1 MKITPNNLSNFNVV
15 TTPTSKIRIRT
26 VDELSTEQQE
36 FIELVKQGKNVL
48 VDACIGS
55 GKTTAIQTLCNELSN
70 KKILYLTYN
79 TLLKVDAKQKIK
91 SYNVEVTNYHGYAY
105 MYLQKANIPCGV
117 TDLLQVFNL
126 KHPPIKTNYDLLVID
141 EYQDIDLEISEA
153 LDYIKENNPNM
164 QIVAVGDMEQKIYDK
179 TSLDVTKFINKFL
192 GNYEKLKF
200 TQCFRLSSSLAEMLG
215 RVWQKD
221 IKGVNDNCK
230 VSIMTLKEVK
240 SFLATQETKDI
251 LCLGARTGNM
261 SWVLNDLETL
271 MPEKFNKKTVYATI
285 KDEDKGNAN
294 NANNCAIFTTFDSS
308 KGMERKICVVF
319 DFTEDY
325 WEIRLKQP
333 SVKYEILRNIF
344 GVAASRGKEYII
356 FVNVQGHPMLTE
368 KTLSTPK
375 VVNQSY
381 IPFNM
386 SDMFSFKYKEDVE
399 DSFNLLEIKE
409 IQPKSTTIEI
419 NHNDELI
426 DLSPCI
432 GVYQEAMFFNNYDI
446 QLDIQFAQEMN
457 PNRQPIDIKPNAT
470 LDEQVLYL
478 VAYKTYYDR
487 YVKQVSVPFITDV
500 QRQQLV
506 ERLSTHFD
514 GNEIV
519 QQPCEIGLLN
529 NEDIKMK
536 GQIDVFKDDVV
547 YELKFVNELTH
558 EQFLQCAMYVIALGL
573 EKGILWN
580 IYDNQ
585 MYEIYIPDR
594 KEFLKQVIKTIT
606 KQAITNPI
614 FDAKYTKSK
623 FTKSKLDN
631 SAEESTKTKSSK
643 KVTSAHSYEAVI
655 NYIKDVKKG
664 FESLMNSSASP
675 SIKITYQKQIN
686 VLDQILKEFK
696 EL

>member
-1 MKITPNNLSNFNVV
+1 MRITQSNLYNYNVNTSPS
-15 TTPTSKIRIRT
+15 TTIKIRS
-26 VDELSTEQQE
+26 VKELSTEQQE

-55 GKTTAIQTLCNELSN
+55 GKTTAIQSLCNELPN
-70 KKILYLTYN
+70 KNILYLTYN

-105 MYLQKANIPCGV
+105 MYLKKANIPCGI

-153 LDYIKENNPNM
+153 LEYIKENNPNM

-179 TSLDVTKFINKFL
+179 TSLDVTKFIDNFL

-200 TQCFRLSSSLAEMLG
+200 TQCFRLNSSLAEWLG
-215 RVWQKD
+215 RIWQKD
-221 IKGVNDNCK
+221 IKGVNNNCEI
-230 VSIMTLKEVK
+230 SLMTLQEVK
-240 SFLATQETKDI
+240 SFLATQEVEDI

-261 SWVLNDLETL
+261 TWVLNDLETT
-271 MPEKFNKKTVYATI
+271 MPNKFNKRTVYATI
-285 KDEDKGNAN
+285 KDEDKGNVN
-294 NANNCAIFTTFDSS
+294 SANNCAIFTTFDSS
-308 KGMERKICVVF
+308 KGMERKVCVVF

-344 GVAASRGKEYII
+344 GVAASRGKEHII
-356 FVNVQGHPMLTE
+356 FVNVKGHPMLTE

-375 VVNQSY
+375 AVDQSY
-381 IPFNM
+381 RPFNI

-399 DSFNLLEIKE
+399 DCFNMLAVKE
-409 IQPKSTTIEI
+409 LQPKDRTIEI
-419 NHNDELI
+419 KHSDGLI

-432 GVYQEAMFFNNYDI
+432 GIYQEAMFFNNYDI
-446 QLDIQFAQEMN
+446 QLDIQFAQEMS

-470 LDEQVLYL
+470 LEEQVLYL

-487 YVKQVSVPFITDV
+487 YVKQVSLPFVTTNQANLLKD
-500 QRQQLV
+500 
-506 ERLSTHFD
+506 RLFTHFD
-514 GNEIV
+514 GNELV
-519 QQPCEIGLLN
+519 QQDCEIALLN
-529 NEDIKMK
+529 NSDIKMK
-536 GQIDVFKDDVV
+536 GKVDVLKNDIV
-547 YELKFVNELTH
+547 YELKFVNELSH
-558 EQFLQCAMYVIALGL
+558 ENFLQCAVYIVALGL

-585 MYEIYIPDR
+585 MYEITVDNR
-594 KEFLKQVIKTIT
+594 KEFLKQVVKTIT
-606 KQAITNPI
+606 KQAFTNPI

-623 FTKSKLDN
+623 LDN
-631 SAEESTKTKSSK
+631 LTEKSTKTKSSK
-643 KVTSAHSYEAVI
+643 KVTPAHSYDAVI
-655 NYIKDVKKG
+655 KYIKDVKGG
-664 FESLMNSSASP
+664 FESLANASTNP
-675 SIKITYQKQIN
+675 STKLNYQKQIN
-686 VLDQILKEFK
+686 VLDMILKEFK